1 MNIRKDLL
9 FGFLW
14 VAISLTAGGN
24 LRAAGLEADMVI
36 YNGKILTAD
45 SPDPENFRTAQ
56 AAAIYD
62 GKFIAVGSDA
72 EAMQYAGTNT
82 KKIDLAGRTVIPGL
96 IETHLHIYDTAS
108 HFFPP
113 EAERVA
119 QTDPAFRFANKGDFL
134 ASIKA
139 VAAKK
144 KPGEWI
150 ISSLGGD
157 LAAMQQGAVTRAE
170 LDQAAPNNPLYLHWE
185 VLVWGLMN
193 SKAEDPLLAR
203 YPKVEGIMRDAKG
216 NPNGLV
222 TGNANPLYWYEF
234 LPQVSP
240 AKIGPYYKMEMD
252 EIAAQG
258 ITSVSTRLLPNHLAA
273 YSWLHA
279 RGEMP
284 IRLPYTLEAL
294 SRSEM
299 TDAIASRII
308 GLQGGSGKDF
318 WGAGDDW
325 LWIIG
330 VTPISLDSLV
340 GSGSACVRQPYPRES
355 ANFPMWKFQFY
366 GPYGL
371 CRLQSDQYPDADVIK
386 KIGENGFRI
395 TGLHVG
401 GDRAID
407 ELMDS
412 MEKMEQTYPDIAQR
426 RWAIDHCEAVH
437 EDQIQ
442 RAKKLGVMF
451 SCAPSYLWGGEHG
464 AVGAFSEIYKS
475 PDIAGNAVIPLR
487 GMIDAGLHPVIELDS
502 HAFHPMLALQVYIT
516 RKDSTGRVWGPK
528 QAISRQEALYAY
540 TRWSSEYVLREN
552 KLGSIE
558 PKKLADFVVLDK
570 DYLTVPELEIGRIDS
585 LLTVVDGKVVYS
597 DPAFAAS
604 QSLPVV
610 GYQGDRSRWTRGDP
624 NARRP
629 SGPGA
634 PAGGGRGGTP
644 GGEG

>member
-1 MNIRKDLL
+1 MNRQRALL
-9 FGFLW
+9 FGMLLS
-14 VAISLTAGGN
+14 VSILAGAP
-24 LRAAGLEADMVI
+24 RARGAGLDADMVI
-36 YNGKILTAD
+36 LNGKILTVNT
-45 SPDPENFRTAQ
+45 PDPKNFTTAQ

-62 GKFIAVGSDA
+62 GKFITVGTNQD
-72 EAMQYAGTNT
+72 AMQYVGPNT
-82 KKIDLAGRTVIPGL
+82 QKIDLGGRTVIPGL
-96 IETHLHIYDTAS
+96 VETHLHIYDSAA

-113 EAERVA
+113 DAVRVA
-119 QTDPAFRFANKGDFL
+119 QTDPPFRFANKGDFL
-134 ASIKA
+134 AALKA

-157 LAAMQQGAVTRAE
+157 LASMQQGAVTRAE
-170 LDQAAPNNPLYLHWE
+170 LDQAVPNNPLYLHWE

-193 SKAEDPLLAR
+193 SKAEEPLLAR
-203 YPKVEGIMRDAKG
+203 YPKIEGIMRDSKG
-216 NPNGLV
+216 APNGLV

-234 LPQVSP
+234 LPQVP
-240 AKIGPYYKMEMD
+240 AEKLGPYYKMEMD
-252 EIAAQG
+252 ELAAQG
-258 ITSVSTRLLPNHLAA
+258 ITTVSTRLLPNHLAA
-273 YSWLHA
+273 YSWLHS

-284 IRLPYTLEAL
+284 IRLPYTLEAM

-318 WGAGDDW
+318 WGAGDNW

-340 GSGSACVRQPYPRES
+340 GSGSACVREPYPRES
-355 ANFPMWKFQFY
+355 VNFPMWKFQFY

-371 CRLQSDQYPDADVIK
+371 CRLHSDQYPDAGVIQ

-395 TGLHVG
+395 TGMHVG

-407 ELMDS
+407 DLFDS
-412 MEKMEQTYPDIAQR
+412 MDKIAKDYPDITQR

-451 SCAPSYLWGGEHG
+451 SCAPSYLWGVERG

-475 PDIAGNAVIPLR
+475 TDIAGNAVIPLR
-487 GMIDAGLHPVIELDS
+487 GMIDAGIHPVIELDS
-502 HAFHPMLALQVYIT
+502 HGFHPMLALQVYIT
-516 RKDSTGRVWGPK
+516 RKDSTGKVWGPK
-528 QAISRQEALYAY
+528 QAITRPEALYAY
-540 TRWSSEYVLREN
+540 TRWSSEYVLKDN
-552 KLGSIE
+552 LLGSIE

-570 DYLTVPELEIGRIDS
+570 DYLTVPELEIGRIDPV
-585 LLTVVDGKVVYS
+585 LTVVEGKVTYS
-597 DPAFAAS
+597 NPDFANS
-604 QSLPVV
+604 QKLPVA
-610 GYQGDRSRWTRGDP
+610 GYQGDRSRWTRGE
-624 NARRP
+624 
-629 SGPGA
+629 PGA
-634 PAGGGRGGTP
+634 RPQGGRGGAPGGGP